1 MISRHLL
8 FVATDGIGRMPT
20 LLPHLV
26 TRIVPAGSEFGIRT
40 LVERQ
45 PDDLA
50 GTVAAVAV
58 SRLGE
63 GVGKLP
69 FLLLIAPLGGSVG
82 DDVVGAAVGADR
94 RGPGGRYGS
103 PVSLL
108 RRLLPGVKRIEK

>member
-82 DDVVGAAVGADR
+82 DDVVERQLEQTGVDRVAGTDR
-94 RGPGGRYGS
+94 RSAFCAGS
-103 PVSLL
+103 C
-108 RRLLPGVKRIEK
+108 RA

>member
-1 MISRHLL
+1 MSWL
-8 FVATDGIGRMPT
+8 FAPDR
-20 LLPHLV
+20 
-26 TRIVPAGSEFGIRT
+26 RGSAYLRSVRSMT
-40 LVERQ
+40 NLVERQ